1 VPPEVISSRDITGL
15 LVDWSA
21 GNEGALQ
28 ALLPLVYDEL
38 RLMANRHLIHE
49 RPAHTLQRTAL
60 VHEAFLRLIDQQ
72 QVNMHCRAQFFALA
86 SQVMRNILVDHA
98 RKHRSQKRGG
108 EAQRVSLEPGGEFEA
123 EAAGLQPE
131 PVDLSDIDRALKRLE
146 QLDPRLGKI
155 VELRFFGSLNVED
168 TASVLGI
175 SAATVKRD
183 WMSAR
188 AWLQREI
195 GNDGKR

>member
-1 VPPEVISSRDITGL
+1 MINRTVE
-15 LVDWSA
+15 W
-21 GNEGALQ
+21 GA
-28 ALLPLVYDEL
+28 DEF
-38 RLMANRHLIHE
+38 
-49 RPAHTLQRTAL
+49 T
-60 VHEAFLRLIDQQ
+60 F
-72 QVNMHCRAQFFALA
+72 
-86 SQVMRNILVDHA
+86 
-98 RKHRSQKRGG
+98 
-108 EAQRVSLEPGGEFEA
+108 
-123 EAAGLQPE
+123 
-131 PVDLSDIDRALKRLE
+131 E
-146 QLDPRLGKI
+146 QLESVLGKI